1 MGSSA
6 TMLVIGIVLILLGLF
21 VQSNIFETLLDII
34 GWIVVVVGAILI
46 VVGLYNAFT
55 GRNRSSG
62 RF

>member
-34 GWIVVVVGAILI
+34 GWIIVVVGAILI
-46 VVGLYNAFT
+46 IVTLYSAFT
-55 GRNRSSG
+55 GRNRSS
-62 RF
+62 RHF